1 MKMKKLFTL
10 LMTLV
15 FTTMFSQVTQ
25 KIKYP
30 RFEVDSLGQ
39 KVIVMTI
46 PQAMKLNNNSNILE
60 KFEQLQAEMQDY
72 ENICVKVINEKEEVI
87 AKLDVVITKQDSQLV
102 KKDEKINALQQEILG
117 WMQKNQVLQIEVTNR
132 QKVIDEKD
140 SQLSRLKTKMVVGG
154 ISGSAIII
162 GLVLVTLGII
172 Q

>member
-72 ENICVKVINEKEEVI
+72 ENICVKVINEKDEVI

-102 KKDEKINALQQEILG
+102 KKDEKINALQQEIIG
-117 WMQKNQVLQIEVTNR
+117 WMQKNQVLQTEVVNR
-132 QKVIDEKD
+132 QKVIDEKNK
-140 SQLSRLKTKMVVGG
+140 QLGRLKTKMVVGG
-154 ISGSAIII
+154 IGGSVVII
-162 GLVLVTLGII
+162 GLVLSVLGVF
-172 Q
+172 